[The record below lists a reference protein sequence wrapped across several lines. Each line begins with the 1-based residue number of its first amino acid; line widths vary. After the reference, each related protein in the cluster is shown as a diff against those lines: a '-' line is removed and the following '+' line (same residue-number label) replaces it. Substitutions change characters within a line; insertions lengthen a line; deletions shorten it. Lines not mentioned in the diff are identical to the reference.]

1 MNKKILLLIVLVIGI
16 VALLFSIIAFPF
28 IASVFDASPG
38 VVSGIVGIFVLI
50 FTFIFTF
57 MFFKDRGSRFVI
69 LIPCFVFLLTSLIV
83 NCARFQ
89 DYTYRH
95 GYIVV
100 EGGLY
105 DSFGF
110 SVISDKYGVYYMGY
124 NELGDLV
131 FLILE
136 FDTEENEDDWR
147 NHELRVKMEIYNSEG
162 VFLGADDKLIM
173 YGTYRELSEAK
184 DDFKADL
191 RKNGYERIN
200 ARL

>member
-50 FTFIFTF
+50 FAFIFMF

-83 NCARFQ
+83 NCVRFQ
-89 DYTYRH
+89 DHTYRH
-95 GYIVV
+95 GYIVG

-110 SVISDKYGVYYMGY
+110 SVISDKYDDYYVGY
-124 NELGDLV
+124 NEKGDLV
-131 FLILE
+131 FLSLD
-136 FDTEENEDDWR
+136 FDHKEEDWGCY
-147 NHELRVKMEIYNSEG
+147 VIVQMDIYNSEG
-162 VFLGADDKLIM
+162 VFLGTTDDMHIECDRYE
-173 YGTYRELSEAK
+173 YGKAK